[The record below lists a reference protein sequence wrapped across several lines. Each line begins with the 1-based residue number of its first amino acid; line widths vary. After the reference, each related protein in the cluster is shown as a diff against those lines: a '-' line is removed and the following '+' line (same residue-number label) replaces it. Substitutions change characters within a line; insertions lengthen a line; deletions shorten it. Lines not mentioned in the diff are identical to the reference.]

1 MSEITDAIAQAIGS
15 LVGLPVVGL
24 AGRLLLI
31 GLVILWLAA
40 AWWVWRDAGLRTGDP
55 LLRAVATAGIVLATP
70 FLFPFAAVVYL
81 VLRPPLPGD
90 PGQALELRLT
100 ELTVGVDPDRCPHC
114 SAKVAAGWQRCPA
127 CGHLLTA
134 PCPAC
139 GEPVGLDWLLCA
151 WCASE
156 LPWVAE
162 PADIRPVT
170 PAVAMPIVPGGR
182 PLVPVMAVPDAEEWA
197 PSRLVGAAAAAAR
210 ARQLRQQHHHDFP
223 PRDPDREL
231 RRPRR
236 HGSQPQP
243 GAAHAHPPR

>member
-1 MSEITDAIAQAIGS
+1 MSDLTDAIAQTFGS

-31 GLVILWLAA
+31 GLVILWVAT
-40 AWWVWRDAGLRTGDP
+40 AWWVWRDAALRTGDP

-70 FLFPFAAVVYL
+70 FLFPLAVVVYV
-81 VLRPPLPGD
+81 VLRPPVPD
-90 PGQALELRLT
+90 EPGQALGLRLT

-114 SAKVAAGWQRCPA
+114 SARVAAGWQRCPA
-127 CGHLLTA
+127 CGHVLTA
-134 PCPAC
+134 PCPTC

-151 WCASE
+151 WCAGE

-162 PADIRPVT
+162 PADMRPVT
-170 PAVAMPIVPGGR
+170 PAVAIPIVPGGR
-182 PLVPVMAVPDAEEWA
+182 PLVPVMAVPDEEERA
-197 PSRLVGAAAAAAR
+197 PRLVSVATAAAT
-210 ARQLRQQHHHDFP
+210 ARQLRHERHHDFP

-236 HGSQPQP
+236 HGHQPQP
-243 GAAHAHPPR
+243 GHASGRLPR